1 VLERE
6 AGVTFGNE
14 REANVTFGA
23 AWAAQPRGDRRRIED
38 QWPCQRRPFQTTM
51 EPVVDL
57 EVRKCL
63 PHW

>member
-23 AWAAQPRGDRRRIED
+23 AWAAPSVLVARD
-38 QWPCQRRPFQTTM
+38 PCT
-51 EPVVDL
+51 
-57 EVRKCL
+57 
-63 PHW
+63 

>member
-23 AWAAQPRGDRRRIED
+23 AWAALSLRVARD
-38 QWPCQRRPFQTTM
+38 PC
-51 EPVVDL
+51 
-57 EVRKCL
+57 K
-63 PHW
+63 